1 MAPSQFHKGG
11 FLGMVSKVIKVL
23 LGLIFIVLGAWTIAL
38 WWNDLLTLVRGGIGL
53 FLILAGLIAFA
64 LVAD

>member
-1 MAPSQFHKGG
+1 M
-11 FLGMVSKVIKVL
+11 LGKVIKVL
-23 LGLIFIVLGAWTIAL
+23 IGIILVALGAWLVYL
-38 WWNDLLTLVRGGIGL
+38 WWADLLTLIRGGLGI

>member
-1 MAPSQFHKGG
+1 MPPARLQKGV
-11 FLGMVSKVIKVL
+11 FMVSKIIKVV
-23 LGLIFIVLGAWTIAL
+23 LGLIFILLGVWTITL

-53 FLILAGLIAFA
+53 FLILVGLIAFA